1 MEAGR
6 RGALLVHDVAE
17 EEHRLD
23 HDEDCEMHGG
33 QARRHRGNLGALH
46 HLLCRILQA
55 NENQSS
61 GHAHSLTGFTWPLS
75 AAAARRRPDPDLSA
89 ALDQVL
95 HVPLD
100 QVKMLLD
107 VVEVL
112 DGLVRPHAARRAL
125 LLVLLRRA
133 DLLQR
138 LVEGVPAATEQNVSL
153 RQRAEALQPQKDL
166 FYSNNLWIYRSC
178 FY

>member
-6 RGALLVHDVAE
+6 RDALLVHDVAE

-61 GHAHSLTGFTWPLS
+61 GHVRFTRPLS
-75 AAAARRRPDPDLSA
+75 ATTTRRRRRRPDPDLSA

-95 HVPLD
+95 HVPLH

-112 DGLVRPHAARRAL
+112 DGLVRPHATRRAL

-138 LVEGVPAATEQNVSL
+138 LVEGVPAATEQNLSL
-153 RQRAEALQPQKDL
+153 QQRAEALQPQKDL